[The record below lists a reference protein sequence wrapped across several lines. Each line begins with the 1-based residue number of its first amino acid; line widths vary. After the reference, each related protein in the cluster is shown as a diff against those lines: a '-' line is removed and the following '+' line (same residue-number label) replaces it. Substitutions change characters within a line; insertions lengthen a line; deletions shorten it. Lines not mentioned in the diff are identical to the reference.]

1 MRTLFSDQAQPFF
14 AQADLIEIGPLTD
27 SEIAEIVDD
36 GFAATDRHPGAV
48 TERIIHFAR
57 GHPQRMM
64 QLADAVWRSTDPGAT
79 ADPDTL
85 ARRLAGVRS
94 SAHNRS
100 ERPYALHH
108 ASHPTKPSGNPHG

>member
-64 QLADAVWRSTDPGAT
+64 QLADAVWRSTDPG
-79 ADPDTL
+79 
-85 ARRLAGVRS
+85 
-94 SAHNRS
+94 RS
-100 ERPYALHH
+100 EEHTSELQSLMRIPYAVFCLKK
-108 ASHPTKPSGNPHG
+108 TKKQETE